1 MVASISDWFDPIS
14 DCKAC
19 HRMIRISKRVEYG
32 LVALRHVSRQR
43 GRLISAKELA
53 QTYGLSQAL
62 TAKILQALTQAEIL
76 ESVQGTKGGYRL
88 KQDLR
93 SVSYLEL
100 QSAILGD
107 VPGESDTSRHE
118 SCDLYHR
125 CVVLEPVVSL
135 ERRVRSLLE
144 STTVA
149 ELLSESVPS
158 SCCQTT
164 SDTLET
170 KEKIESMEHIDT

>member
-1 MVASISDWFDPIS
+1 
-14 DCKAC
+14 
-19 HRMIRISKRVEYG
+19 
-32 LVALRHVSRQR
+32 
-43 GRLISAKELA
+43 LISAKELA
-53 QTYGLSQAL
+53 QAYGLSQAL
-62 TAKILQALTQAEIL
+62 TAKILQALTQAKIL

-93 SVSYLEL
+93 SVSYLDL
-100 QSAILGD
+100 QAAILGEA
-107 VPGESDTSRHE
+107 PGENDTNRHE
-118 SCDLYHR
+118 SCDLYNR

-158 SCCQTT
+158 GCCQTE
-164 SDTLET
+164 SDTFET
-170 KEKIESMEHIDT
+170 REKIETMENIDA

>member
-1 MVASISDWFDPIS
+1 
-14 DCKAC
+14 
-19 HRMIRISKRVEYG
+19 MIRVSKKVEYG

-62 TAKILQALTQAEIL
+62 TAKILQALTQAKIL
-76 ESVQGTKGGYRL
+76 DSVQGTKGGYRL
-88 KQDLR
+88 RQDLR

-100 QSAILGD
+100 QSAILGEER
-107 VPGESDTSRHE
+107 GENHASRHE

-144 STTVA
+144 ATTVA
-149 ELLSESVPS
+149 DLLSESVPS
-158 SCCQTT
+158 GCCQTE
-164 SDTLET
+164 SDTFEMR
-170 KEKIESMEHIDT
+170 EKIETMENIDT